1 MKVFLSP
8 EFSAKFPEYVR
19 GVVIAR
25 NLDNT
30 REHADLIALLRAAE
44 QNIRADSVLVKNPAE
59 HPRIASW
66 RDAFR
71 RFGARPADDR
81 PSIDALLRRVAKGS
95 EVPYINT
102 LVALMNL
109 VPLKFLL
116 PCGGDDL
123 DQVVG
128 DFGLKI
134 ASGTEA
140 YTPFNNPSVIEHP
153 EPGEVILAD
162 ANKVMCRKW
171 IWRQG
176 DQTKLLPTTRNVQ
189 INIDILPPATRAEGE
204 QAARALGE
212 WITQFCGGQVEYA
225 LLDKDNREFE
235 F

>member
-1 MKVFLSP
+1 MKIFLAP
-8 EFSAKFPEYVR
+8 EFTAKFPEYIR
-19 GVVIAR
+19 GIVIAR
-25 NLDNT
+25 GINNAG
-30 REHADLIALLRAAE
+30 EHAELLARLRDAERAVRADALL
-44 QNIRADSVLVKNPAE
+44 QKNPAE

-66 RDAFR
+66 REAFR

-81 PSIDALLRRVAKGS
+81 PSIDALLRRVAKAG
-95 EVPYINT
+95 ETPYINT

-109 VPLKFLL
+109 VTLRFLI

-123 DQVVG
+123 DQVEG

-134 ASGTEA
+134 ATGAEPF
-140 YTPFNNPSVIEHP
+140 TPFNNPDALEHP

-162 ANKVMCRKW
+162 ARKVMCRKW

-189 INIDILPPATRAEGE
+189 INIDILPPATRDEGE
-204 QAARALGE
+204 TAARALAE
-212 WITQFCGGQVEYA
+212 WIREFCGGEVTRA
-225 LLDKDNREFE
+225 FLDKDHPGFQ